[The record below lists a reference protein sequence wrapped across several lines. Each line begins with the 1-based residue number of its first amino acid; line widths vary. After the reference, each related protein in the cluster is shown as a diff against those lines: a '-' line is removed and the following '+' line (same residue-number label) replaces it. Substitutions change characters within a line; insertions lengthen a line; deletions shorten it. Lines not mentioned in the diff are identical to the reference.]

1 MANDEATPELQS
13 ESEVA
18 PPGAIRVIVADSEPI
33 FRVGVRRIC
42 AVEDD
47 IRIVAQ
53 VESTANALT
62 AVGRYE
68 ADLILFESGLSD
80 SPREAVSNLLAVAPS
95 LKVVLVMNEA
105 TEEDTVEFLRR
116 GVRGIV
122 TRSIGPDL
130 LIRCIHKVH
139 EGETWLDS
147 KGINWVIEAYR
158 AQASQLTSPRSRMK
172 LSPKELEIIAG
183 VTQGLRNKDIAQE
196 VGTTEQVVK
205 NYLRKIY
212 DKLGVSDR
220 LELALYCMH
229 HRLLENYVKPETPT
243 VQTPAIQQAATASMS
258 AAANTSRR

>member
-1 MANDEATPELQS
+1 MADDEAEQPSPTEAEQGS
-13 ESEVA
+13 SD
-18 PPGAIRVIVADSEPI
+18 AIRLIVADSEPI
-33 FRVGVRRIC
+33 FRVGVRKIV

-53 VESTANALT
+53 VESAASAVT
-62 AVGRYE
+62 AVGRYN

-80 SPREAVSNLLAVAPS
+80 VAVRDGQQYAGSRS
-95 LKVVLVMNEA
+95 WLKIVLVMAEP

-122 TRSIGPDL
+122 TRSIAPEML
-130 LIRCIHKVH
+130 VRCIRKVH
-139 EGETWLDS
+139 AGETWLDS
-147 KGINWVIEAYR
+147 NGVNWVIEAYR
-158 AQASQLTSPRSRMK
+158 TQASQLTSPRSRVK
-172 LSPKELEIIAG
+172 LTAKEIQIISG
-183 VTQGLRNKDIAQE
+183 VTQGLRNQEIAQE

-229 HRLLENYVKPETPT
+229 HRLLESYSKSDCNSAESCRISK
-243 VQTPAIQQAATASMS
+243 
-258 AAANTSRR
+258 AAAPGAGVART

>member
-1 MANDEATPELQS
+1 
-13 ESEVA
+13 
-18 PPGAIRVIVADSEPI
+18 
-33 FRVGVRRIC
+33 
-42 AVEDD
+42 
-47 IRIVAQ
+47 
-53 VESTANALT
+53 
-62 AVGRYE
+62 
-68 ADLILFESGLSD
+68 
-80 SPREAVSNLLAVAPS
+80 
-95 LKVVLVMNEA
+95 
-105 TEEDTVEFLRR
+105 
-116 GVRGIV
+116 
-122 TRSIGPDL
+122 
-130 LIRCIHKVH
+130 VH

-229 HRLLENYVKPETPT
+229 HRLLENYTKPETAA
-243 VQTPAIQQAATASMS
+243 VQTSVMQQAATAPMS
-258 AAANTSRR
+258 AGANISRR